1 MDNVDN
7 FARRVKLSDSIS
19 IQKPVRKKRNL
30 SAEKKYQILEEIKA
44 HPDKKGEILRRE
56 GLYRSDLLRY
66 EEAAKEGAI
75 KELRN
80 SVPGRKKVK
89 EVPLEEHEKIKA
101 ELERKEKALAD
112 LTVEHMIL
120 KKKVNGE

>member
-1 MDNVDN
+1 V
-7 FARRVKLSDSIS
+7 
-19 IQKPVRKKRNL
+19 
-30 SAEKKYQILEEIKA
+30 Y
-44 HPDKKGEILRRE
+44 
-56 GLYRSDLLRY
+56 Y

-89 EVPLEEHEKIKA
+89 EVPLKEYEKIKA

-120 KKKVNGE
+120 EKKVNGE

>member
-1 MDNVDN
+1 M
-7 FARRVKLSDSIS
+7 SDLENK
-19 IQKPVRKKRNL
+19 QHPVRKRRML

-44 HPDKKGEILRRE
+44 NPEKKGEILRRE
-56 GLYRSDLLRY
+56 GLYSSDLLRY
-66 EEAAKEGAI
+66 EEAAREGAI
-75 KELRN
+75 KELKN
-80 SVPGRKKVK
+80 SVPGRKKTK
-89 EVPLEEHEKIKA
+89 EVPIEEYERIKA

>member
-1 MDNVDN
+1 M
-7 FARRVKLSDSIS
+7 SDLENKHH
-19 IQKPVRKKRNL
+19 QVRKRRML
-30 SAEKKYQILEEIKA
+30 SAEKKFQILEETKA

-56 GLYRSDLLRY
+56 GLYLSDMLRY
-66 EEAAKEGAI
+66 EKAAREGAI

-89 EVPLEEHEKIKA
+89 EVPLEEHEKIKT

-120 KKKVNGE
+120 KKK